1 MSCSESPIAALTVSS
16 SAVKNRYNAKAYD
29 QLPIR
34 VPKGQ
39 KATIQAVN
47 SPHKERILKAL
58 RKLEKEPPEGDIK
71 SLVGR
76 DGYRLRVG
84 DYRILFDVLSRSR

>member
-1 MSCSESPIAALTVSS
+1 MQKPTINYLSASP
-16 SAVKNRYNAKAYD
+16 KARKPPYKR
-29 QLPIR
+29 L
-34 VPKGQ
+34 
-39 KATIQAVN
+39 N